1 LIKAVTVDP
10 LKAETLALKALAY
23 LAQSE
28 EDLSRF
34 VALTGVTPANLRARA
49 GEPEILAAV
58 LDFVLAD
65 DARITGFCETADIDP
80 RELYAARRA
89 LPGA

>member
-1 LIKAVTVDP
+1 MMDP
-10 LKAETLALKALAY
+10 VAAETLALKALAY
-23 LAQSE
+23 LAQSTE
-28 EDLSRF
+28 ELERF

-49 GEPEILAAV
+49 GDPEILAAV

-65 DARITGFCETADIDP
+65 DQRVTGFCELAEIDP
-80 RELYAARRA
+80 RDLHMARHA

>member
-1 LIKAVTVDP
+1 MDP
-10 LKAETLALKALAY
+10 VAAETLALKALAF
-23 LAQSE
+23 LAQSDE
-28 EDLSRF
+28 ALERF

-49 GEPEILAAV
+49 GDPEILAAV

-65 DARITGFCETADIDP
+65 DGRVTGFCEAAEIDP
-80 RELYAARRA
+80 RELQAARHA

>member
-1 LIKAVTVDP
+1 MDP
-10 LKAETLALKALAY
+10 IKAETLALKALAY
-23 LAQSE
+23 LAQSDE
-28 EDLSRF
+28 ELERF
-34 VALTGVTPANLRARA
+34 VAISGVTPANLRARA

-65 DARITGFCETADIDP
+65 DGRVTGFCEAAEIDP
-80 RELYAARRA
+80 RELHAARRA